1 MELLSAL
8 LALISIHAVIVAAE
22 FTFVKGSTLGG
33 NSQGREVRDRHLV
46 PGDDV

>member
-22 FTFVKGSTLGG
+22 FAFVKGSTLGG
-33 NSQGREVRDRHLV
+33 NGK
-46 PGDDV
+46 